1 VYTNRW
7 RSVLARET
15 DVRDAPRKGG
25 SEGDL
30 KGLQGDEE
38 RERRE
43 RERERKRPRVDIYG
57 VPESSRRERKDIRST
72 EYSKEK
78 NQLSNTC

>member
-43 RERERKRPRVDIYG
+43 REREKTAARRHIWCPRTIFS
-57 VPESSRRERKDIRST
+57 P
-72 EYSKEK
+72 
-78 NQLSNTC
+78 